1 MEENEVQEI
10 EEKQAPKK
18 KGKFKFILLMFIVVL
33 CLGIAG
39 VYFLYGNLIMERFF
53 DKPPQETQNVK
64 EKKTEKHLGP
74 IAPLEPFLFN
84 IAGTSGK
91 YAKITI
97 GVQFKDHKSMEVAK
111 SLTPVIRD
119 KVLTI
124 LSSKNIDYLMDVG
137 SRDSLKQEMLNAIK
151 VLLPKE
157 DAITAV
163 YITDIMIQ

>member
-1 MEENEVQEI
+1 MAEKEAQQT

-18 KGKFKFILLMFIVVL
+18 KGKFKLILLMFIAIL

-53 DKPPQETQNVK
+53 NKTPQETQHVA
-64 EKKTEKHLGP
+64 KKKIEKHLGP

-84 IAGTSGK
+84 IAGTSAK

-97 GVQFKDHKSMEVAK
+97 GIQFKDHKLMEEAK
-111 SLTPVIRD
+111 NLTPAIRD
-119 KVLTI
+119 KILTI
-124 LSSKNIDYLMDVG
+124 LSSKSLEILMDSG
-137 SRDSLKQEMLNAIK
+137 SRDSLKQEILNAIK

-157 DAITAV
+157 DAVTAV